1 MLMYAYIST
10 HFIIDVVQII
20 DQAALSQPTPPS
32 FALPLPPKAKRQTS
46 LPFKTTTADDV
57 HDETSDELTH
67 SVPQETT
74 TDGTECAVSA
84 ETDAEITSTT
94 NDANA
99 KKQVPFLHIYVLKDF
114 CVT

>member
-1 MLMYAYIST
+1 MYAYITT

-84 ETDAEITSTT
+84 ETDAAITSTT